1 VFFVAETLWSRPV
14 KKMCTR
20 IFSKIIRQPLI
31 KIILVLSLIVLSWLV
46 LKRLFPPPITFWHVV
61 LRNGTSPLPQEL
73 TLSFKLAFLKNCSLI
88 ITVCGRN
95 VESHLS
101 VFRWNIENIAS
112 LFGEYHIFIGESD
125 STDKTLIYL
134 RQWSEKND
142 RVTIKTYGNLS
153 HSIAGRSDRIAYC
166 RNDLLDEARS
176 TDLFRLP
183 KHTFYMVADAD
194 TNTRLNRSIFLSNFD
209 YLIDEWGA
217 MTASQYSGYYDIW
230 ALRNDVVN
238 YDCWHI
244 VHNLLVIFVTFN
256 RVVEIY
262 INIHQKSIPSNH
274 SLIPVNSAFGGA
286 AIYQIKY
293 LNECRYSGYES
304 FAICEHVSFNLCVT
318 RNGGKI
324 FINPKFQID

>member
-1 VFFVAETLWSRPV
+1 MCARRFF
-14 KKMCTR
+14 
-20 IFSKIIRQPLI
+20 KIIRHTLF
-31 KIILVLSLIVLSWLV
+31 KIILVLGLIALSWLA
-46 LKRLFPPPITFWHVV
+46 LKCFFPPPITFWHVV
-61 LRNGTSPLPQEL
+61 SRNETSPLPQKF
-73 TLSFKLAFLKNCSLI
+73 TLDFKLAFLKNRSLI
-88 ITVCGRN
+88 VALCARD
-95 VESHLS
+95 VERHLS

-134 RQWSEKND
+134 RQWSEKNG
-142 RVTIKTYGNLS
+142 RVTIKKYGNLS
-153 HSIAGRSDRIAYC
+153 HNIARRSARIAYC
-166 RNDLLDEARS
+166 RNDLLDQARR
-176 TDLFRLP
+176 TDLFRLH

-194 TNTRLNRSIFLSNFD
+194 INTRLNRSNFLSNFD

-238 YDCWHI
+238 YDCWQI
-244 VHNLLVIFVTFN
+244 VHNFLVILVTLN
-256 RVVEIY
+256 RAVEIY
-262 INIHQKSIPSNH
+262 ISVHQNPIPSSH

-304 FAICEHVSFNLCVT
+304 FEICEHVPFNLCVT